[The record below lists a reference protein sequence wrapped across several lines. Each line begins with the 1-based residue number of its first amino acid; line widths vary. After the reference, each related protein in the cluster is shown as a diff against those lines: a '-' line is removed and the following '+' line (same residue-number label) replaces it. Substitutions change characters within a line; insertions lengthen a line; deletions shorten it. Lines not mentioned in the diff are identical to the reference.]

1 MTVTGIVVAMAAV
14 VLGVEV
20 VMGMMSGVTTHLWPG
35 GFMLFS
41 VVGALVLIRVAKGI
55 AAAGVQQPAV
65 ATDDHD
71 E

>member
-35 GFMLFS
+35 GLMLFS